1 MAKFEIT
8 YFPDGTMEKKLT
20 FMGEEYVCRS
30 TPFEDGIST
39 QQNHDFAEQ
48 LESNGKYK
56 YSESLLDLV
65 YDAFDE
71 MIGECPRDAIVR
83 LTEVEEAQGDD

>member
-30 TPFEDGIST
+30 TPFVNGISR
-39 QQNHDFAEQ
+39 QLDHDLFEQ
-48 LESNGKYK
+48 LEATGKYDEK
-56 YSESLLDLV
+56 LLNLV
-65 YDAFDE
+65 DEAFDA
-71 MIGECPRDAIVR
+71 MIGECPQDAIVR